1 MNKIIGVDKEKF
13 LREVLQIKN
22 ERLIQA
28 LAPLCNIRSIA
39 KRKQLIKS
47 GDTQDCIFFLVKGIF
62 RGVYGGED
70 GAKDVTDCIVYQSG
84 QPLMASSELGETAP
98 ITVEALTD
106 STVIA
111 LSLSSFQAL
120 QRDYPELTDL
130 HQKFTLESARM
141 HWELKIKRYTLDAE
155 QRYRWFLENYPGV
168 IDKVTHTHVA
178 AFLNMT
184 HITLSRL
191 YNKDKDKHETS
202 PD

>member
-70 GAKDVTDCIVYQSG
+70 GQKMSRTALYTRADSPSWRVQSWARRP
-84 QPLMASSELGETAP
+84 PLP
-98 ITVEALTD
+98 W
-106 STVIA
+106 
-111 LSLSSFQAL
+111 
-120 QRDYPELTDL
+120 R
-130 HQKFTLESARM
+130 R
-141 HWELKIKRYTLDAE
+141 
-155 QRYRWFLENYPGV
+155 
-168 IDKVTHTHVA
+168 
-178 AFLNMT
+178 
-184 HITLSRL
+184 
-191 YNKDKDKHETS
+191 
-202 PD
+202 